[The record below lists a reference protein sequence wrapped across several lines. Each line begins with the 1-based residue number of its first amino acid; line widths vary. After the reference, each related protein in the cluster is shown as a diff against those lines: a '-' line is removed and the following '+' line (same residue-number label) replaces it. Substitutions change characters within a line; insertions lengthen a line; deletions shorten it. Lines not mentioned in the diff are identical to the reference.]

1 MRGVATSAARGVC
14 LAALAFAFALPSATA
29 APAPTAQAQA
39 DTLQKIRQANTVNI
53 GVREASIPFS
63 FLDEQKQPI
72 GYSVD
77 ICLRVIDALKKE
89 MKLPNLKVNY
99 VPVSS
104 ANRIPAVVEG
114 KVDMECG
121 STTNT
126 ADRQKQVAFAY
137 TTFFAGIKILARKTD
152 QINGGGGLEAL
163 SGKTVVL
170 TRGTT
175 ADKMVRAANDERHLN
190 MRLLA
195 AMDHDESFRAVETG
209 QAQAFVMDDVLLYS
223 LMTKSGKP
231 DFEVVGKFSVEPY
244 AIMLRQNDAA
254 FEKFVNGVL
263 VNLFTSGDIFK
274 IYDKWFNSKYIRMPM
289 SHNLKEAFIMPNT
302 YPAFP

>member
-1 MRGVATSAARGVC
+1 
-14 LAALAFAFALPSATA
+14 
-29 APAPTAQAQA
+29 
-39 DTLQKIRQANTVNI
+39 
-53 GVREASIPFS
+53 
-63 FLDEQKQPI
+63 
-72 GYSVD
+72 YSVD
-77 ICLRVIDALKKE
+77 LCLRVIDALKKE

-99 VPVSS
+99 VPVTS

-137 TTFFAGIKILARKTD
+137 TTFFAGIKILVRKSPRVS
-152 QINGGGGLEAL
+152 GGGLEAL

-175 ADKMVRAANDERHLN
+175 ADEMVRAANDERHLS

-195 AMDHDESFRAVETG
+195 AMDHDESFRAVETN

-223 LMTKSGKP
+223 LITKS
-231 DFEVVGKFSVEPY
+231 
-244 AIMLRQNDAA
+244 
-254 FEKFVNGVL
+254 
-263 VNLFTSGDIFK
+263 
-274 IYDKWFNSKYIRMPM
+274 
-289 SHNLKEAFIMPNT
+289 
-302 YPAFP
+302 